1 MATRCQHGIVLPSK
15 LNARLLQF
23 DHLIVVSIYLH
34 VSSLKIAFKR
44 LRARFVKVLNHR
56 HDFFLAVDQSR
67 LELMSASEILF
78 LLCTIHLGDRLLIF
92 ASRIVLTSSSITR
105 LARRNR
111 VKVYRLYCA

>member
-78 LLCTIHLGDRLLIF
+78 PYYLAIF

-111 VKVYRLYCA
+111 VKVYRLDCA